1 MIIIWIWMNEMFMM
15 TKFYLISN
23 EHEMNSLNYVYDV
36 YIYVV
41 VYVMFDDEIMI
52 MWWWVNQEIKFEMFQ
67 SQFWF

>member
-1 MIIIWIWMNEMFMM
+1 MNEMFMM

-52 MWWWVNQEIKFEMFQ
+52 M
-67 SQFWF
+67 